1 MKFPFTVRTLLI
13 AFVLF
18 TSSKFSFAQTFVG
31 VSSNP
36 ADNGSYTSTT
46 VTVTPPAGV
55 QAGDLVVIYAQYRN
69 TSGTVSISTTGG
81 QTWTSESQYTW
92 GSQRTRIF
100 WCQFN
105 GTWAANPVV
114 GGGSSGIPLS
124 AVMYVYR
131 PVNNSDVWV
140 KHQGPTNAN
149 TTNTTVSVTGLTTTV
164 NNTVTMAFWGSRAA
178 NTWGTLT
185 GAGWSKTSLGSQ
197 YRNTGG
203 SGQSNTAAYQIMSA
217 AGTTGNVSQTQ
228 SSSQATATSIIS
240 WYEAPSNDAC
250 SGATSLTSDITCTNT
265 TGNVFA
271 AINEA
276 PTITGDCAGS
286 VVYDVWYKFVAQTP
300 NPTISLSN
308 IGSDFTNPGMELI
321 TGSCGSMT
329 AIACGTTS
337 LAATFLSPGTT
348 YYIRVY
354 SSSGAAPTS
363 ATNANF
369 DICIVDPVSSPP
381 FNDECANAINLP
393 IWNTC
398 NNVGGSMAGA
408 TLSSGVP
415 LSGSCSGTVTYDV
428 WYKFIAVTN
437 NTAIISLSSIGSNF
451 TSSGLQVF
459 SGTCGS
465 LTAIACNNGTSVTTP
480 ALTTGTTY
488 YIRVFSTAASVPNGN
503 ARFNICATTTN
514 APVRFG
520 NSYVNISKKTTG
532 GVVQPGDT
540 LEIRFTVNHTSG
552 TMTQLRYVDNVPTN
566 TAMLTGASDRI
577 KIITNEGLAYKQYTL
592 AGADDA
598 ATYQASPASGEY
610 NIRMNIGFSSGSAP
624 NAPTVMT
631 NASTSAN
638 GSMSSTDKPKGGG
651 GLLFAIAYRV
661 VVTGSVGDTVT
672 LFPAQFIYNNGSDV
686 TLTATPFEILISNPM
701 SLCTNNIGLN
711 NAVENGGTFGS
722 GTSLTRSTDLS
733 TPIDGYTFVPDV
745 SAYPAASGSISTVGD
760 GRYSIVKNNS
770 PKSSSYANAGRA
782 NNCPSVAI
790 NDPLS
795 CTNRMFGGHWDVEG
809 DHSGTNNAAGNAPPD
824 VNTSSGYMLEV
835 NADYVA
841 SEVYR
846 QTISNLCPNTNY
858 EFSAWVKNICHTCGA
873 DSTGAQFAGT
883 PTAPTNGYPGVLP
896 NLTFTLDDLDYYNTG
911 EIDTVGWLKRGF
923 VFKTAPGQTTATF
936 SIRNNAQGG
945 GGNDWALDDIAIAT
959 CLPSMQYSPSITPM
973 VCQGNMLQIYDT
985 VRSYFDNYT
994 NFKWQRSTNSG
1005 GSWADITA
1013 DVDTSLVYNGS
1024 TYEFITQYTIPP
1036 VNTTLADS
1044 ADLYRVVVATTS
1056 TNLSNS
1062 SCLYTDASTIIT
1074 LSVNDCGYLLG
1085 LDLLSFNGK
1094 INNNGN
1100 AELQW
1105 ITSKENQP
1113 VYFNVEKSVDGITFS
1128 NIATIAGHGDNT
1140 ENNFYNYTDPATISG
1155 KVWYRIVM
1163 YNEQNYKKYS
1173 RTILLNGQT
1182 SEFSLNNV
1190 VNPFSNELDFEVSVA
1205 QNSKVDV
1212 VLTSLS
1218 GKQLIKE
1225 SFMVYEGVNEL
1236 RIQGTED
1243 LPSGLY
1249 ILQVKNKDIVI
1260 NKKVMKK

>member
-1 MKFPFTVRTLLI
+1 ILLI
-13 AFVLF
+13 AFLLF
-18 TSSKFSFAQTFVG
+18 ISSKFSFAQTFVG
-31 VSSNP
+31 VSSSP
-36 ADNGSYTSTT
+36 ADNGSNTSST
-46 VTVTPPAGV
+46 VTVTPPAGT
-55 QAGDLVVIYAQYRN
+55 QAGDLIVIYAQYRN

-81 QTWTSESQYTW
+81 QTWTSETQYTG

-105 GTWAANPVV
+105 GTWSANPVV

-131 PVNNSDVWV
+131 PVNSSDIWN

-149 TTNTTVSVTGLTTTV
+149 TTNTIVSVAGLTNTV
-164 NNTVTMAFWGSRAA
+164 NNTVTMAFWGSRAST
-178 NTWGTLT
+178 TWGTLT
-185 GAGWSKTSLGSQ
+185 GAGWSKSGLGSQ

-203 SGQSNTAAYQIMSA
+203 SGQSTIAAYQIMSA
-217 AGTTGNVSQTQ
+217 AGATGNVSQTQ
-228 SSSQATATSIIS
+228 SSSQTTATSIIS

-250 SGATSLTSDITCTNT
+250 SGATLLTSDINCTNT
-265 TGNVFA
+265 AGNVFA
-271 AINEA
+271 ATNEA

-286 VVYDVWYKFVAQTP
+286 VIYDVWYKFVAQTM
-300 NPTISLSN
+300 NPTITLSN
-308 IGSDFTNPGMELI
+308 IGTDFTNPGMELL
-321 TGSCGSMT
+321 TGSCGSQT

-337 LAATFLSPGTT
+337 IAATFLSPGTT
-348 YYIRVY
+348 YYLRVY
-354 SSSGAAPTS
+354 SSSGSAPTS
-363 ATNANF
+363 PTNAGF
-369 DICIVDPVSSPP
+369 DICIVDPVATPP

-398 NNVGGSMAGA
+398 NNVGGNMAGA

-415 LSGSCSGTVTYDV
+415 LSGCTGTVISDV

-437 NTAIISLSSIGSNF
+437 NTATISLSSLGTNF
-451 TSSGLQVF
+451 TSTGLQVF

-465 LTAIACNNGTSVTTP
+465 LTSIACNNGTSVTTP
-480 ALTTGTTY
+480 ALTIGTTY

-552 TMTQLRYVDNVPTN
+552 TMTNLRYVDDVPTN

-577 KIITNEGLAYKQYTL
+577 RIITNEGLAYKEYTL
-592 AGADDA
+592 AGGDDA
-598 ATYQASPASGEY
+598 ATYKASPGAGEY
-610 NIRMNIGFSSGSAP
+610 NIRMNVGFASGSAP

-638 GSMSSTDKPKGGG
+638 GQMASTDKPKGGG

-661 VVTGSVGDTVT
+661 VVTGAVGDTVT

-686 TLTATPFEILISNPM
+686 TLTATPFKILISNPM
-701 SLCTNNIGLN
+701 SLCANNIGLN

-722 GTSLTRSTDLS
+722 GTSLTRSTDLT
-733 TPIDGYTFVPDV
+733 TPISGYTFIPDV

-790 NDPLS
+790 NDPSS
-795 CTNRMFGGHWDVEG
+795 CTNRMFGGHWDVAG

-824 VNTSSGYMLEV
+824 INTSAGYMLEV

-846 QTISNLCPNTNY
+846 QTITNLCPNTNY

-973 VCQGNMLQIYDT
+973 VCQGNTLQIYDT

-994 NFKWQRSTNSG
+994 NFKWQRSTNAG
-1005 GSWADITA
+1005 GSWNDITSP
-1013 DVDTSLVYNGS
+1013 VDTSLVYNGS
-1024 TYEFITQYTIPP
+1024 NYQFITKYTIPP
-1036 VNTTLADS
+1036 ANTTLSDS

-1074 LSVNDCGYLLG
+1074 LSVNDCGQLLG

-1094 INNNGN
+1094 INDNGN
-1100 AELQW
+1100 AELHW
-1105 ITSKENQP
+1105 VTSKENQP
-1113 VYFNVEKSVDGITFS
+1113 VYFNVEKSTDGVTFS
-1128 NIATIAGHGDNT
+1128 NIATITGHGDNA
-1140 ENNFYNYTDPATISG
+1140 ENNSYNYTDPAIISG

-1173 RTILLNGQT
+1173 RTILLNGQP

-1190 VNPFSNELDFEVSVA
+1190 VNPFSNELDFEISIS
-1205 QNSKVDV
+1205 QNSKIDV
-1212 VLTSLS
+1212 VLTNLS
-1218 GKQLIKE
+1218 GKQIRKE
-1225 SFMVYEGVNEL
+1225 SFIVYEGVNDL
-1236 RIQGTED
+1236 KIQDTGN
-1243 LPSGLY
+1243 LPPGLY
-1249 ILQVKNKDIVI
+1249 ILQVKNKDLVI